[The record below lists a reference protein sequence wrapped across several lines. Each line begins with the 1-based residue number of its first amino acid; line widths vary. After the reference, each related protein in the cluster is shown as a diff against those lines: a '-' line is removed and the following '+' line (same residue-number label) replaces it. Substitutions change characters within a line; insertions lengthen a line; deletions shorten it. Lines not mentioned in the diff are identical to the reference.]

1 MSQTIFW
8 AKIRKK
14 TSLPPSKGKT
24 SFAKQ
29 PEICAFSQHN
39 LCIKPK
45 PHLAKS
51 GPDRRSEV
59 YQVGFWTSPSRFKPY
74 QTQEMN
80 VFWSDLLLWTVQNDA
95 QKWWNI
101 WKSAKIIENPRS
113 VPYKNPKKITF
124 WARPGNT
131 FRKSMIF
138 TSGAL
143 LITSRER
150 FAASAEISWIFIR
163 KLLGSILNPWN
174 ERVLKRIASLKQSK

>member
-24 SFAKQ
+24 SFAKH

-51 GPDRRSEV
+51 GPDRGSEV
-59 YQVGFWTSPSRFKPY
+59 YQVGFWTSPSRIKQY
-74 QTQEMN
+74 QP
-80 VFWSDLLLWTVQNDA
+80 
-95 QKWWNI
+95 QKWTCFEAICFFEPFKMTRRNDEI
-101 WKSAKIIENPRS
+101 CENPRKS
-113 VPYKNPKKITF
+113 SEILDRYPTKIQKKITF

-131 FRKSMIF
+131 FRKSVIF

-174 ERVLKRIASLKQSK
+174 ERVLKRIASLKRSK

>member
-24 SFAKQ
+24 SFAKH

-51 GPDRRSEV
+51 GPDRGSEV
-59 YQVGFWTSPSRFKPY
+59 YQVGFWTSPSRIKPY

-95 QKWWNI
+95 QKWWNM
-101 WKSAKIIENPRS
+101 WKSAKIIGNPRS
-113 VPYKNPKKITF
+113 VPYKNPPKKSRFEHVQVTLSEKAWF
-124 WARPGNT
+124 SRP
-131 FRKSMIF
+131 
-138 TSGAL
+138 
-143 LITSRER
+143 ER
-150 FAASAEISWIFIR
+150 FWSR
-163 KLLGSILNPWN
+163 QGN
-174 ERVLKRIASLKQSK
+174 VLQPVPKFHGFSSENCSDPY